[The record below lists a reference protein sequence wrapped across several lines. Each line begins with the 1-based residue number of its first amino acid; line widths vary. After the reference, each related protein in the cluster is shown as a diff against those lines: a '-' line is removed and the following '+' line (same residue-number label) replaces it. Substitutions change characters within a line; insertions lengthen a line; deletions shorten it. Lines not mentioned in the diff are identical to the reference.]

1 MEVVVRML
9 TYLAMV
15 VTIPFACAV
24 GTTIYADDAAR
35 IQVEHATRVPVQAR
49 VVSTPQ
55 RTGSAVSE
63 AIVRWDDRTG
73 THKATAEVSS
83 SDEIGSERT
92 IWVDPLGE
100 IVTAP
105 RDPVAAPVGAVAT
118 AVLLIGTAAGLGW
131 GVNASTHQLLD
142 RRRLAAW
149 ETDWRRMDAGS
160 GSSR

>member
-9 TYLAMV
+9 TYLAVV
-15 VTIPFACAV
+15 VTIPFACTV

-35 IQVEHATRVPVQAR
+35 IEVEHATRIPVQAR
-49 VVSTPQ
+49 VVAVPQ
-55 RTGSAVSE
+55 RTGAAVSE
-63 AIVRWDDRTG
+63 ATVRWDDRTG
-73 THKATAEVSS
+73 THEATAEMSS
-83 SDEIGSERT
+83 SAEIGSERT
-92 IWVDPLGE
+92 IWVDPFGE

-105 RDPVAAPVGAVAT
+105 RDPAAAPIGAVAT

-131 GVNASTHQLLD
+131 GMNAGTRLLLD

-149 ETDWRRMDAGS
+149 ETDWRRVNTGS